1 MPYDNSVA
9 ASSRMMR
16 LVFCVSITALMLAAC
31 GKKAPPTLPAVD
43 VATVTVTPQ
52 AATVTEDYVAETEAV
67 NTVEIR
73 PRVGG
78 VLEKQLPN
86 EGERLKVGELLFV
99 IDQQPYIAA
108 LAQAK
113 AALAQSQ
120 AALVQSQRDLG
131 RAKSLSEIDAVSQQE
146 LDAAVAKNDAN
157 LASVDAS
164 RAGVTT
170 AELNLGYTTI
180 SSPIEGIMGR
190 AQLRLGG
197 LVTANTTLLTTL
209 YQTDRIYINFSISEQ
224 RMLTMQR
231 QLGRAANQDS
241 TTAPPFRIFL
251 ADGSE
256 YTQKPRLNF
265 IDPAVDQRTGTLAM
279 RLEVDNPDHLLHAG
293 QFARVQ
299 VAAAQLSDAIVLP
312 QRAILDLQG
321 KNYVWIVDAEGKA
334 QQRDV
339 QMGPRIGNGWQV
351 QQGLKAGDKV
361 IVDGV
366 QRLKPGTPV
375 NATPAPVE
383 APAVSPTPGAPP
395 APAAPAAPVAKPGD
409 PAPPPNAP
417 KPASG
422 AAGSGT

>member
-1 MPYDNSVA
+1 MPYQDGVA
-9 ASSRMMR
+9 VRSRMIR
-16 LVFCVSITALMLAAC
+16 LVFCVGIATLTLTAC
-31 GKKAPPTLPAVD
+31 GKKAPPTPPAVD

-86 EGERLKVGELLFV
+86 EGEHLKTGELLFV

-113 AALAQSQ
+113 AALAQSE

-164 RAGVTT
+164 RAGVRT

-180 SSPIEGIMGR
+180 SSPIDGVMGR

-197 LVTANTTLLTTL
+197 LVTANTSLLTTL
-209 YQTDRIYINFSISEQ
+209 YQTDRMYINFSISEQ

-241 TTAPPFRIFL
+241 ATAPPFRIFL

-256 YTQKPRLNF
+256 YTQRPRLNF

-279 RLEVDNPDHLLHAG
+279 RLEVDNPQQLLHAG

-312 QRAILDLQG
+312 QRAIQDLQG
-321 KNYVWIVDAEGKA
+321 KNYVWTVDAEGKA

-351 QQGLKAGDKV
+351 QQGLKAGDVV

-375 NATPAPVE
+375 NATPL
-383 APAVSPTPGAPP
+383 
-395 APAAPAAPVAKPGD
+395 
-409 PAPPPNAP
+409 PAPPPPAAAAP
-417 KPASG
+417 TTPPAAPTAQPGTTPKTGGG
-422 AAGSGT
+422 AAGSGA